1 MTGTGVGLDPRA
13 ASDEGV
19 LARARPQSV
28 HVCQEC
34 GSTHPRWVGRCAS
47 CGAWGSVVESTRDAG
62 LTRVGAPA
70 ARPVRLGE
78 LSLAPAVRI
87 RSEVDELD
95 RVLGGGF
102 VPGSLVLIAGEPGI
116 GKSTLVL
123 QALAGIG
130 ADHSVLL
137 VTGEESLA
145 QVHARGARIAADT
158 DQVAILAESRLE
170 YVVEAIT
177 EHAPAVCVV
186 DSIQTL
192 VSDAAEGTVGS
203 VSQIRQATGALM
215 RLAKE
220 RDVVIVL
227 VGHVTKDGGLAGP
240 RMLEHMVD
248 CVITFEGEEM
258 RAHRVLRTTKNRY
271 GSINETGVLEMHA
284 DGLVSVD
291 DPTGLFLAEVGERVG
306 SCIFPVVQGSR
317 AVLVEIQALV
327 GQTEVVPPRR
337 VAVGVDRTRLAQ
349 VIAVLSRHAGFR
361 LGDQDVFV
369 SVAGGARAVD
379 PAADLAMA
387 LAIASAHRG
396 TPLAA
401 GSAAFGEIGLTGGIR
416 PTGHWGR
423 RLGAIGAH
431 GLTLAVVPP
440 MAGGHAE
447 PPPPGVEIST
457 VGDVTQALAVACP
470 R

>member
-1 MTGTGVGLDPRA
+1 
-13 ASDEGV
+13 V
-19 LARARPQSV
+19 L
-28 HVCQEC
+28 
-34 GSTHPRWVGRCAS
+34 
-47 CGAWGSVVESTRDAG
+47 
-62 LTRVGAPA
+62 
-70 ARPVRLGE
+70 LGE
-78 LSLAPAVRI
+78 LSLAPSARI
-87 RSEVDELD
+87 ATGVDELD

-123 QALAGIG
+123 QALAGV
-130 ADHSVLL
+130 AAHDRVLL
-137 VTGEESLA
+137 ITGEESLA
-145 QVHARGARIAADT
+145 QIHARGRRVAADT
-158 DQVAILAESRLE
+158 DAVAILAESSLE
-170 YVVEAIT
+170 RAVDAIID
-177 EHAPAVCVV
+177 HGPRVCVV

-192 VSDAAEGTVGS
+192 VSDAAEGPVGS
-203 VSQIRQATGALM
+203 VSQVRQATGALM

-220 RDVVIVL
+220 REIVIVL

-248 CVITFEGEEM
+248 CVITFDGEEM
-258 RAHRVLRTTKNRY
+258 RAHRVLRSTKNRY
-271 GSINETGVLEMHA
+271 GSINETGVLEMRP
-284 DGLVSVD
+284 DGLVSVA
-291 DPTGLFLAEVGERVG
+291 DPAGLFLAEVGERVG
-306 SCIFPVVQGSR
+306 SCVFPVIQGSR
-317 AVLVEIQALV
+317 AMLVEIQALV
-327 GQTEVVPPRR
+327 GPTEVVPPRR

-369 SVAGGARAVD
+369 SVAAGARAID

-396 TPLAA
+396 IPLAS

-423 RLGAIGAH
+423 RLAAVGAH
-431 GLTLAVVPP
+431 GLTTAVVPK
-440 MAGGHAE
+440 MAGDHAE
-447 PPPPGVEIST
+447 PPPSGVEISS
-457 VGDVTQALAVACP
+457 VGDITQALAVACP

>member
-1 MTGTGVGLDPRA
+1 
-13 ASDEGV
+13 
-19 LARARPQSV
+19 
-28 HVCQEC
+28 
-34 GSTHPRWVGRCAS
+34 
-47 CGAWGSVVESTRDAG
+47 
-62 LTRVGAPA
+62 
-70 ARPVRLGE
+70 
-78 LSLAPAVRI
+78 VRI
-87 RSEVDELD
+87 RSGVDELD

-123 QALAGIG
+123 QALGG
-130 ADHSVLL
+130 VDDPRGVLL

-145 QVHARGARIAADT
+145 QVHARAMRVAADT
-158 DQVAILAESRLE
+158 DHVAILAESRLE
-170 YVVEAIT
+170 AVVDAVT
-177 EHAPAVCVV
+177 AHDPAVCVV

-203 VSQIRQATGALM
+203 VSQVRQATGALM

-220 RDVVIVL
+220 RDIVIVV

-258 RAHRVLRTTKNRY
+258 RAHRVLRSTKNRY
-271 GSINETGVLEMHA
+271 GSINETGVMEMRA
-284 DGLVSVD
+284 DGLVAVE
-291 DPTGLFLAEVGERVG
+291 DPSGLFLAEVGERIG
-306 SCIFPVVQGSR
+306 SCVFPVVQGSR

-369 SVAGGARAVD
+369 SVAGGARAID

-396 TPLAA
+396 VPLAA

-416 PTGHWGR
+416 PTGHSGR
-423 RLGAIGAH
+423 RLGAIGSH
-431 GLTLAVVPP
+431 GLHLAVMPQ
-440 MAGGHAE
+440 MAGGQAE

-457 VGDVTQALAVACP
+457 VGDITQALAVACP

>member
-1 MTGTGVGLDPRA
+1 MTGTGVGDGPCA

-34 GSTHPRWVGRCAS
+34 GSTHPRWVGRCSS
-47 CGAWGSVVESTRDAG
+47 CGAWGSVVEGVRDAG
-62 LTRVGAPA
+62 LTRTGAPA
-70 ARPVRLGE
+70 VRPVRLGD

-87 RSEVDELD
+87 RTGVDELD
-95 RVLGGGF
+95 RVLGGGL

-123 QALAGIG
+123 QALAGIA
-130 ADHSVLL
+130 ADRSVLL

-145 QVHARGARIAADT
+145 QVHARGERIAADT
-158 DQVAILAESRLE
+158 DHVALLAESRLE

-192 VSDAAEGTVGS
+192 VSDAAEGTIGS

-215 RLAKE
+215 RVAKE
-220 RDVVIVL
+220 RDVVVVL

-258 RAHRVLRTTKNRY
+258 RAHRVLRATKNRY

-306 SCIFPVVQGSR
+306 SCVFPVVQGSR

-327 GQTEVVPPRR
+327 GQTEIVPPRR

-369 SVAGGARAVD
+369 TVAGGARAVD